1 MLIAAYG
8 CPRLDKQCCAVCRT
22 LGILPPTQS
31 RVLAGQPLPANHR
44 RRSLQVWWFR
54 QRPYRELN
62 RVDESGG
69 ITPWYYGYG
78 WALRREAQA
87 LEARNAL
94 AVGCAA
100 ALSDGLSQPCSLAIF
115 LPEGSPR
122 FAAILTN
129 SAKDSAFI
137 FLIARPRWI
146 LSIMTACETLTG
158 ESSW

>member
-1 MLIAAYG
+1 MCSQVNRFQQILDCTAHRLIIV
-8 CPRLDKQCCAVCRT
+8 D
-22 LGILPPTQS
+22 
-31 RVLAGQPLPANHR
+31 
-44 RRSLQVWWFR
+44 
-54 QRPYRELN
+54 N
-62 RVDESGG
+62 RYKFGGFDSVHIGNLTGLHESGA

-146 LSIMTACETLTG
+146 LSIMTPCETLTR